1 MRCFKS
7 KSNTNFI

>member
-7 KSNTNFI
+7 LQG